1 MEDLDL
7 AGNREAGIGRK
18 WHEIQPGEAQL
29 RDRGLLQCLLPSA
42 GRIFSPPSRKYF
54 EEMHNLRD
62 EKDPTDTLI
71 HFICEEENFSYLL
84 KRSNSRA
91 LH

>member
-29 RDRGLLQCLLPSA
+29 RDRGLLQCLPVS
-42 GRIFSPPSRKYF
+42 RKDFSPPSRKYF

-71 HFICEEENFSYLL
+71 HFICEEEKFQLSPQTVQF
-84 KRSNSRA
+84 RA